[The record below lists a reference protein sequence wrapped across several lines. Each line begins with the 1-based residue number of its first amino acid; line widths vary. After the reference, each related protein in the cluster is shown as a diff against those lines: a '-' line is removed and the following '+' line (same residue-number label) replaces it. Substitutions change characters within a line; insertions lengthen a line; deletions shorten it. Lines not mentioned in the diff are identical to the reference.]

1 MVIENVIQQIRL
13 STPTNSG
20 DHLDQPIVFSFN
32 QFIQIK
38 ISTNFLIA
46 ASSGKIFAIL
56 YTFQFHTTVS
66 LPTIQYG
73 DVILGK
79 IFATIY
85 IFPFQ
90 NMLYTSLVSISVGVK
105 GKSSLPLH
113 EPFHIQYSPSANT
126 AVIWYAAFPQ
136 TKFHLYI

>member
-1 MVIENVIQQIRL
+1 MKYKNYWVINEDAQDDL
-13 STPTNSG
+13 KYTTNIHNIMDEQCQYLFQYS
-20 DHLDQPIVFSFN
+20 
-32 QFIQIK
+32 K
-38 ISTNFLIA
+38 
-46 ASSGKIFAIL
+46 GKIFAIL
-56 YTFQFHTTVS
+56 YTFQFHTTIS

-85 IFPFQ
+85 MFPFQ

-113 EPFHIQYSPSANT
+113 EPFHIQYCPSANT